1 MILRNNK
8 YLNDLNPRDHLQ
20 RYNQRNYAH
29 SIDDIDFLNIFS
41 EKGLDISEE
50 KDSSNY
56 VLIKGGNESI
66 TEINYNDNLDYSLFI
81 GTLNDKLTKK
91 DDVKKKNVLELSL

>member
-50 KDSSNY
+50 KDSSNN
-56 VLIKGGNESI
+56 VLINDNSENI
-66 TEINYNDNLDYSLFI
+66 TEINFDDNSDYSLFI
-81 GTLNDKLTKK
+81 ETLNDKLTKK
-91 DDVKKKNVLELSL
+91 DDVKKKTF

>member
-1 MILRNNK
+1 M
-8 YLNDLNPRDHLQ
+8 Q

-29 SIDDIDFLNIFS
+29 SIDEIDFLNIFS

-56 VLIKGGNESI
+56 VLIKGGSESI
-66 TEINYNDNLDYSLFI
+66 TEINYNDNLDYFKKF
-81 GTLNDKLTKK
+81 LNLIIHY
-91 DDVKKKNVLELSL
+91 LLRH

>member
-50 KDSSNY
+50 KDSSNN
-56 VLIKGGNESI
+56 VLIKGDSDSI
-66 TEINYNDNLDYSLFI
+66 TRINLNDNLDYSLFI
-81 GTLNDKLTKK
+81 GTLNDELTKK